1 MNALNDNPLM
11 GMGERAGDLFYKNE
25 DGGIHSRWTHDAANP
40 IDDGLPPGR
49 NMYGIQPFY
58 IYQGSNKAWY
68 GVFNNN
74 LYGTDFIVT
83 TPKVNGTTV
92 TDGIVT
98 TITIGGAIEKYFFAG
113 KKVDDIIVKYE
124 KLTGMPMMP
133 PMWAFGWQQC
143 RFGYVTDELWYETTE
158 KYDEFKIPIDTM
170 WADIDYMDDY
180 KIFSISPS
188 RYSNLTKYVKHI
200 RETKN
205 MTFVPIMDAGVAVRE
220 DVDNYYTLKTGLDKK
235 VFIKQALSDEPMT
248 GGVWCGNAYFPD
260 FYNEVTN
267 EWWLDNWDHLNKT
280 LGLNVDG
287 IWLDMNEVTTFCDG
301 YCIDSERPKSSL
313 RNKAYYVP
321 GQRDLETQNL
331 GVDGRHDN
339 TGKDYRI
346 AEYDAHNTF
355 SLMQTKASHQWL
367 MNQGLRPYVLS
378 RSN

>member
-25 DGGIHSRWTHDAANP
+25 DGGIHSRWAHDAANP

-74 LYGTDFIVT
+74 LYATDFIVT
-83 TPKVNGTTV
+83 TPKVNGSTV

-143 RFGYVTDELWYETTE
+143 RFGYVTDDLWYETVE

-180 KIFSISPS
+180 KVFSISPS
-188 RYSNLTKYVKHI
+188 RYSNLAKHVKHI
-200 RETKN
+200 REKKN

-321 GQRDLETQNL
+321 GQRDLET
-331 GVDGRHDN
+331 
-339 TGKDYRI
+339 
-346 AEYDAHNTF
+346 
-355 SLMQTKASHQWL
+355 
-367 MNQGLRPYVLS
+367 
-378 RSN
+378 